1 MTRSYRCLWPL
12 AVLPFL
18 TVILMAGGCGATRS
32 TDAPQDTPTVT
43 LGGYT
48 FNSTSNVLTHPWYTV
63 NASTPQAV
71 LKGWGSEKGKQMTV
85 VFSDGGRVAGVKTLR
100 IGRLGSPSASWNAQ
114 DTQGNIHCLAVLDHG
129 KKAARG
135 VAVPQQGPWFVLLKA
150 SQLTVGRTWT
160 YMAHGL
166 TDNVQDRVMSTNATY
181 RGRTGLRKVRDIID
195 ANRDGAFN
203 PNWGGPDVRMDQYFA
218 SGGHFGGVQVS
229 ATGGYAP

>member
-1 MTRSYRCLWPL
+1 MTRSCRCLWPL

-32 TDAPQDTPTVT
+32 TDAPQNTSSVT

-48 FNSTSNVLTHPWYTV
+48 FNSTSNVLTHPWYTM
-63 NASTPQAV
+63 NASTPKAV
-71 LKGWGSEKGKQMTV
+71 LKGWGSEKGKQMTA
-85 VFSDGGRVAGVKTLR
+85 VFSNGGLVAGVKTLR
-100 IGRLGSPSASWNAQ
+100 IGTGSSSASWNAQ

-129 KKAARG
+129 IKKARG
-135 VAVPQQGPWFVLLKA
+135 VAVAGQGPWFVLLKA

-181 RGRTGLRKVRDIID
+181 RGRTGLLEVRDIID
-195 ANRDGAFN
+195 SNRDGVFDSS
-203 PNWGGPDVRMDQYFA
+203 WDGPDVRMDQYLA
-218 SGGHFGGVQVS
+218 SGGHFGGFQIS